1 MIPILVDGPAVEP
14 ITLAEMK
21 AYLRVDD
28 DDPAQD
34 SVIAGLVKA
43 ARLTVEGASRR
54 VLIEQRWRVA
64 LDRWPQD
71 RVVLLP
77 LSPLISVE
85 SIKVFDAK
93 GAAASIAAGA
103 IDSDRFSDPPRLA
116 VPDAPEPGRAR
127 NGILIE
133 VLAGYGGAAEAVPA
147 GPAARHQDPG
157 GPLVRE
163 PGRRG
168 GRADPA
174 AGSLRPRGAVPA
186 GAALILPCRCHSGAA
201 QRSPESITADRAG

>member
-1 MIPILVDGPAVEP
+1 MMSIFVDGPAVEP
-14 ITLAEMK
+14 IPLAEMK

-28 DDPAQD
+28 DDGAQD
-34 SVIAGLVKA
+34 AVIAGLVKA

-93 GAAASIAAGA
+93 GAAAGIAAGA
-103 IDSDRFSDPPRLA
+103 IDSDRFSDPPRIA

-147 GPAARHQDPG
+147 ALRLAIRILVAHWFENRGDVAGEQTLPPEAFALVAPFRRAR
-157 GPLVRE
+157 L
-163 PGRRG
+163 
-168 GRADPA
+168 
-174 AGSLRPRGAVPA
+174 
-186 GAALILPCRCHSGAA
+186 
-201 QRSPESITADRAG
+201 